1 MAIQKV
7 QTSPIKETSSSSFA
21 KMMTIGLSLVV
32 AYQFNTIQSL
42 SYDIK
47 ILKSK
52 LPAIH
57 NQVTSLQSLN
67 QTLTQNVIKSVKKDK
82 PTIKFQ
88 ELPYYATRIPTMED
102 DPTVPLDKQHL
113 YTYDDF
119 ERVFGVTP
127 LHTVVTHPV
136 VAQLFKHHDILTEED
151 YLDDKIKQDAITATH
166 KWFLEKG
173 SNEEFE
179 REN

>member
-1 MAIQKV
+1 MANQKH
-7 QTSPIKETSSSSFA
+7 QTVSMKESSFTSFA
-21 KMMTIGLSLVV
+21 NMITIGLSLVV

-42 SYDIK
+42 SYDVK
-47 ILKSK
+47 SLKSK

-102 DPTVPLDKQHL
+102 DPTVPVDKQHL

-136 VAQLFKHHDILTEED
+136 VAKLFEHHDILTEED
-151 YLDDKIKQDAITATH
+151 YLDDKIKND
-166 KWFLEKG
+166 
-173 SNEEFE
+173 
-179 REN
+179 